1 MVSTSYFTDISECA
15 ASPCHPN
22 ATCTNTEGSYIC
34 NCQSGY
40 SGNGTFCEGDVKGFN
55 NMVLWFIPT

>member
-1 MVSTSYFTDISECA
+1 MVSTSSFTDINECA
-15 ASPCHPN
+15 SYPCHPN

-40 SGNGTFCEGDVKGFN
+40 SGNGTFCEGN
-55 NMVLWFIPT
+55 QNILLIVLWVIPA

>member
-22 ATCTNTEGSYIC
+22 ATCTNMERSYIC

-40 SGNGTFCEGDVKGFN
+40 SGNGTFCEGK
-55 NMVLWFIPT
+55 